1 MLDREVELANAQ
13 SNYEA
18 ILESYQEHAP
28 VSRVNGMVYEVLKE
42 EGESARRGE
51 LLAILGARDSMLVR
65 LQVDEL
71 DIRKLMV
78 HLEGHS
84 NLEVVVSPEKAGV
97 FKRWFEEAD

>member
-1 MLDREVELANAQ
+1 
-13 SNYEA
+13 
-18 ILESYQEHAP
+18 
-28 VSRVNGMVYEVLKE
+28 MVYEVLKE
-42 EGESARRGE
+42 ERESARRGE

-84 NLEVVVSPEKAGV
+84 NLEVVVSREKAGV